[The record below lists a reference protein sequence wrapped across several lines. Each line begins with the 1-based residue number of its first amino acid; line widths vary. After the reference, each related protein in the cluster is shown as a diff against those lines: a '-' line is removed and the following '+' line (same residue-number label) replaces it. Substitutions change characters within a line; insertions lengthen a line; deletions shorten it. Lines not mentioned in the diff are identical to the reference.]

1 MLIIIGLL
9 FLILMFVAVGGMF
22 NILMFIADIP
32 SFIII
37 IIPLIFFLCTSKSGG
52 IISGYIMSSFK
63 KNYKYSKSE
72 LESIYSATKN
82 TIKFTMA
89 TGGFGFIIGLTAC
102 LVNMQSP
109 EQLLL
114 NLSVSFISLLY
125 AIAISFFIFFPTMA
139 WAENKIKMGLYM
151 PLDSRER

>member
-9 FLILMFVAVGGMF
+9 LSILMLVAVSGIF
-22 NILMFIADIP
+22 NILMFIVDIP
-32 SFIII
+32 SVIIV
-37 IIPLIFFLCTSKSGG
+37 IIPLIFFLFTSKSGD
-52 IISGYIMSSFK
+52 IIARYIISSFK

-89 TGGFGFIIGLTAC
+89 TGGFGFMMGLTAC

-109 EQLLL
+109 GQLLL

-139 WAENKIKMGLYM
+139 WAENKIKTGL
-151 PLDSRER
+151 